1 MTFNKHKLKAMI
13 WSSVVSERIFYK
25 GNSVCLHVWDQIVCK
40 KSTGDLYTPDW
51 SCNILISCQVKSV
64 SQQSWRKK
72 NQADL
77 EILGML
83 FKLSLDRYTLPV
95 ILSTLLLNGYSE
107 LVYNTSQESLARLHL
122 TVYNFWWK
130 FFCKCPQ
137 VRIKARTTTL
147 GATFM
152 FPFFPSLGKTSTENM
167 QEMGPAVL
175 MSNHVYMSKQRQYKF
190 LHGYFKILSVG

>member
-51 SCNILISCQVKSV
+51 SCNILISCQAKSV

-83 FKLSLDRYTLPV
+83 FKLSLDRYIVPV

-122 TVYNFWWK
+122 TVYNFLGK
-130 FFCKCPQ
+130 FFVRAPKFGSRPEPQ
-137 VRIKARTTTL
+137 HWEL
-147 GATFM
+147 HLCSL
-152 FPFFPSLGKTSTENM
+152 FFPLLVR
-167 QEMGPAVL
+167 PV
-175 MSNHVYMSKQRQYKF
+175 QRICRRWGLQF
-190 LHGYFKILSVG
+190 

>member
-1 MTFNKHKLKAMI
+1 MTFSKHKLKAMI

-122 TVYNFWWK
+122 TVYNFLRK
-130 FFCKCPQ
+130 FFVRAPKFRLRPEPQ
-137 VRIKARTTTL
+137 
-147 GATFM
+147 
-152 FPFFPSLGKTSTENM
+152 
-167 QEMGPAVL
+167 
-175 MSNHVYMSKQRQYKF
+175 H
-190 LHGYFKILSVG
+190 